1 MEQRAYMVVKPEGSR
16 VEKNAQNYEY
26 ETLGFVRV
34 LVGVSRA
41 RTIKKVKHD
50 YRKKDGL

>member
-1 MEQRAYMVVKPEGSR
+1 MAVKPEGSR

-34 LVGVSRA
+34 LVDGFRA
-41 RTIKKVKHD
+41 RTTKKVKHD
-50 YRKKDGL
+50 YREKDGL